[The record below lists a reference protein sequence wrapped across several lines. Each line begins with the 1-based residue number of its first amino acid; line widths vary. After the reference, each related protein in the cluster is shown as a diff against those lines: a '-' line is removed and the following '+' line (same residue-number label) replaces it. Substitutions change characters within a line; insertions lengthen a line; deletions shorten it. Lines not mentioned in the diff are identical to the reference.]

1 MRRINLYLNWP
12 GYGLHDVF
20 SLFMVDVNPNRVI
33 LDVYDHLS
41 QTFAK
46 TMQAW
51 AQAPSDPK
59 SDWTGKWR
67 LAGINTEQWVRHL
80 VLVELVEVWPDMW
93 SPVFR
98 MNLLS

>member
-1 MRRINLYLNWP
+1 MTNIEFQWP

-20 SLFMVDVNPNRVI
+20 SVFMVDINPNRAI
-33 LDVYDHLS
+33 LDVYGHLS
-41 QTFAK
+41 HTFAK

-51 AQAPSDPK
+51 ARAPSDPK

-67 LAGINTEQWVRHL
+67 LTGIDTEQWVRHL

-98 MNLLS
+98 INILS